1 MKISIAKAHSGFTLI
16 EVMITVV
23 IVGILASIAY
33 PSYTK
38 FVAKGARGDALAGL
52 MNVANRQEQYYL
64 DHKTFTK
71 NMKRLGLSVDGDG
84 YFVVENGYYK
94 IDATTANTNRYTI
107 EAKANDIQKAR
118 DSECS
123 SMTITSDGE
132 KAPSE
137 CWSN

>member
-1 MKISIAKAHSGFTLI
+1 MEQSMIRKYSGFTLI

-38 FVAKGARGDALAGL
+38 FVGKGARADALAGL

-71 NMKRLGLSVDGDG
+71 NMKRLGLSVDSDG

-94 IDATTANTNRYTI
+94 IEATTANANQYTI
-107 EAKANDIQKAR
+107 EAKANDVQRAR
-118 DSECS
+118 DTDCS
-123 SMTITSDGE
+123 SITITSDGE
-132 KAPSE
+132 KAPTE
-137 CWSN
+137 CW

>member
-1 MKISIAKAHSGFTLI
+1 MKVTITKAYSGFTLI

-38 FVAKGARGDALAGL
+38 FVAKGARADALAGL

-71 NMKRLGLSVDGDG
+71 NMKKLGFSVDGDG
-84 YFVVENGYYK
+84 NFVVENGFYK
-94 IDATTANTNRYTI
+94 IDATVANANRYTI
-107 EAKANDIQKAR
+107 EAKAIGVQATR
-118 DSECS
+118 DTECAS
-123 SMTITSDGE
+123 IEITSDGV
-132 KAPSE
+132 KTPSD
-137 CWSN
+137 CW

>member
-1 MKISIAKAHSGFTLI
+1 MKVTITKAYSGFTLI

-38 FVAKGARGDALAGL
+38 FVAKGARADALAGL

-71 NMKRLGLSVDGDG
+71 NMKKLGVSVDGDG
-84 YFVVENGYYK
+84 NFVVENGFYK
-94 IDATTANTNRYTI
+94 IDATLANDNKYTI
-107 EAKANDIQKAR
+107 VAEATGVQATR
-118 DSECS
+118 DTECAS
-123 SMTITSDGE
+123 IKITSDGD
-132 KAPSE
+132 KTPVD
-137 CWSN
+137 CW

>member
-1 MKISIAKAHSGFTLI
+1 MKVTITKAYSGFTLI

-38 FVAKGARGDALAGL
+38 FVAKGARADALAGL

-71 NMKRLGLSVDGDG
+71 NMKKLGFSVDDDG
-84 YFVVENGYYK
+84 NFVVENGFYK
-94 IDATTANTNRYTI
+94 IDATVANANRYTI
-107 EAKANDIQKAR
+107 EAKAIGVQATR
-118 DSECS
+118 DTECAS
-123 SMTITSDGE
+123 IEITSDGV
-132 KAPSE
+132 KTPSD
-137 CWSN
+137 CW